1 MRRSALLMKNIILM
15 GAPGGGKGTI
25 SKMILKD
32 FNAIKHISTG
42 DLIREQIND
51 ESSSIG
57 KKVKD
62 VVNSGGLVSDDL
74 VLDVLKHSLNG
85 QNDNLLFD
93 GFPRSSIQAQKLTE
107 LLNIDLVIH
116 LNIPHQVIIDRLSSR
131 WIHAPSGRVYA
142 YDFNPPKV
150 HGKDDETGEP
160 LTQREDD
167 KPETVATRLKQYD
180 DSISDL
186 LQFYS
191 EKGVLHSFS
200 GEFSKIIYKDVKIL
214 LEKHF

>member
-1 MRRSALLMKNIILM
+1 M

-85 QNDNLLFD
+85 QNDIFHEKH
-93 GFPRSSIQAQKLTE
+93 P
-107 LLNIDLVIH
+107 
-116 LNIPHQVIIDRLSSR
+116 
-131 WIHAPSGRVYA
+131 
-142 YDFNPPKV
+142 
-150 HGKDDETGEP
+150 
-160 LTQREDD
+160 
-167 KPETVATRLKQYD
+167 QYP
-180 DSISDL
+180 
-186 LQFYS
+186 FYS
-191 EKGVLHSFS
+191 LPFKGESN
-200 GEFSKIIYKDVKIL
+200 YKANYT
-214 LEKHF
+214 EE